1 MFDLKGATKVLSL
14 PDLSSVKDGKSD
26 ARSVTSHGAIKN
38 GIYGKYSYNNFEEI
52 INDILD
58 PSDDSKTRTLS
69 EAGIV
74 SEDRITCNFN
84 DLDRRAFDLPP
95 TINIAY
101 KPPSDDAEEASF
113 IGMSIIAKL

>member
-38 GIYGKYSYNNFEEI
+38 GIYEI